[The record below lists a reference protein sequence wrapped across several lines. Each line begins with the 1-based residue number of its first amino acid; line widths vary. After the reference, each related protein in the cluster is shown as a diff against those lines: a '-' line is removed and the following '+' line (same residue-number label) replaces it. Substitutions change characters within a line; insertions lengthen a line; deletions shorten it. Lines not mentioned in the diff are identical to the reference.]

1 MSGAR
6 QDNLAP
12 APAPGPYPEDPTVP
26 NLPTHMS
33 GVYLTRHGGP
43 EALEWRT
50 DIPVP
55 TPAAGQVLV
64 QVLAAGVNNTDINTR
79 IGWYSSDVTGATDSG
94 EIGEAGG
101 HAGALDFPRIQG
113 GDICGE
119 VVALGAGVT
128 EFQLGNRVTCAINLP
143 RPTPENPT
151 AYIALGSEIDG
162 AFAQYC
168 LLKASDLF
176 DVTASPLT
184 DTEIAAMPCA
194 YGTAYNLLHRAGVA
208 KGHNVLITGAS
219 GGVGMAAVQ
228 IAALK
233 GATVTGVASPTK
245 QQDVLTMGAA
255 QTLDRADTPP
265 ENTYDIVID
274 VVAGDAFQ
282 SLIRALRPGGHYAT
296 SGAIAGPIVQAD
308 LREVYLR
315 DITIHGCTFTPRT
328 VFAELV
334 DLIRAGRLR
343 PLVSRVLP
351 LADIHQAQEE
361 FMQKSLPGKFV
372 LIPPTVP
379 S

>member
-1 MSGAR
+1 M
-6 QDNLAP
+6 
-12 APAPGPYPEDPTVP
+12 
-26 NLPTHMS
+26 PTHMS

-55 TPAAGQVLV
+55 TPGAGQVLV

-94 EIGEAGG
+94 EVGKAGG

-113 GDICGE
+113 GDICGRI
-119 VVALGAGVT
+119 VALGQGV
-128 EFQLGNRVTCAINLP
+128 EGFAIGNRVTCAINLP

-162 AFAQYC
+162 AFAQFC
-168 LLKASDLF
+168 LLDAADIF
-176 DVTASPLT
+176 NVTASPLT

-194 YGTAYNLLHRAGVA
+194 YGTAYNLLHRAGVS

-233 GATVTGVASPTK
+233 GASVTGVASAAK

-282 SLIRALRPGGHYAT
+282 SLIRALKPGGHYAT

-315 DITIHGCTFTPRT
+315 DITIHGCTFTPRS
-328 VFAELV
+328 VFAELIV
-334 DLIRAGRLR
+334 LINQGALT
-343 PLVSRVLP
+343 PLISATYP
-351 LADIHQAQEE
+351 LSKIHEAQDT

-372 LIPPTVP
+372 LLPPKVP